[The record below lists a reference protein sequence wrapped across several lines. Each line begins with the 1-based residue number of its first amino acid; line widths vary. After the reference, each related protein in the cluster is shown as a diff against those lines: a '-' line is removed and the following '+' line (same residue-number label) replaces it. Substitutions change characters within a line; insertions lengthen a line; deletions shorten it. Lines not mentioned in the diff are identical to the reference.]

1 MQVRMFRDKPIFAL
15 FVFFRDSIYMS
26 ASNMVKD
33 RMTSDD
39 LYVYNAS
46 DSSVT
51 LAPSQ
56 DRKLVQCE
64 IAGLIMLIF
73 KGNIN

>member
-1 MQVRMFRDKPIFAL
+1 MVRDEAIFFCF

-46 DSSVT
+46 NSSVT
-51 LAPSQ
+51 LSPAQ
-56 DRKLVQCE
+56 DKKSVQCE
-64 IAGLIMLIF
+64 VAGLIMLIF
-73 KGNIN
+73 KGNIF